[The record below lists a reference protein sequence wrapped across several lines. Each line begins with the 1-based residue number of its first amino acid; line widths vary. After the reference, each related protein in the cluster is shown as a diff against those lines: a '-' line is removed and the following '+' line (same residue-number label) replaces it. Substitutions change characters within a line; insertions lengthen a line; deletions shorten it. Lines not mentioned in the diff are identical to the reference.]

1 MDKAKLTILDRAQVT
16 QRTSLKKESI
26 NRMARAGEFPQ
37 PIRLGER
44 RRVGW
49 IEAEVEQWIAE
60 QIAASRQPLEKAA

>member
-1 MDKAKLTILDRAQVT
+1 MESKLTILDRAQVT
-16 QRTSLKKESI
+16 QRTSLKRESI

-49 IEAEVEQWIAE
+49 IEAEIEQWIQD
-60 QIAASRQPLEKAA
+60 QINTSRQTKAA

>member
-26 NRMARAGEFPQ
+26 IRMARAGEFPQ
-37 PIRLGER
+37 PIKLGER
-44 RRVGW
+44 RRIGW

-60 QIAASRQPLEKAA
+60 QIKATRGMEAA